1 MNTKEKQFESDIEKY
16 LIKHGGYTKD
26 DQSNYDR
33 DKAIDMTKLIEY
45 IQKTQSKEW
54 KRYQRVYG
62 SDAQNKIY
70 KRFNESVEMH
80 GLLYVLRNGFDDR
93 GIRIKVASFKPET
106 TLNQEVID
114 KYNANILTC
123 TRQFKY
129 STENENSIDIV
140 LSLNGIPIVALELK
154 NQLTG
159 QDVNNAKKQFMYDRN
174 PREL

>member
-1 MNTKEKQFESDIEKY
+1 MDLT
-16 LIKHGGYTKD
+16 
-26 DQSNYDR
+26 
-33 DKAIDMTKLIEY
+33 
-45 IQKTQSKEW
+45 
-54 KRYQRVYG
+54 
-62 SDAQNKIY
+62 
-70 KRFNESVEMH
+70 
-80 GLLYVLRNGFDDR
+80 DR

-174 PREL
+174 PRELCFNFNKRFLVYFLRGFI